1 MEDSTDSIAVDMETI
16 YLGGKEHVI
25 RTGHGC
31 VSVILYGDEEKPP
44 LITYPDVA
52 LNHMSCFQGL
62 FFSPEAASLLL
73 HNFCSDVHGGDGGC
87 ISSYTICDK
96 I

>member
-16 YLGGKEHVI
+16 YLGGKA
-25 RTGHGC
+25 R
-31 VSVILYGDEEKPP
+31 
-44 LITYPDVA
+44 
-52 LNHMSCFQGL
+52 
-62 FFSPEAASLLL
+62 
-73 HNFCSDVHGGDGGC
+73 CSDVHGGDGGC

>member
-73 HNFCSDVHGGDGGC
+73 HNFCIYHITPPGHESC
-87 ISSYTICDK
+87 CS
-96 I
+96 